1 VSRWVAR
8 RVGQAFLTFLIAA
21 TVAFFLMRLTPGD
34 PLAGLMEDRPIAPA
48 DLAAIRERYG
58 IDQPL
63 LAQFLR
69 FLGGLARGDLG
80 GSIIYNGRPVT
91 DLLLAHLPPTLLL
104 GGTALLLN
112 FLLGVA
118 IGVYQARRPGSGA
131 DRALTVVSLAA
142 YATPSFWLGLVLA
155 WAFGTELRWLPVAF
169 MTEPYLA
176 GAPFI
181 ERAIDTARHLI
192 LPAGTLA
199 AVTFGA
205 TARYQR
211 AAMLEAM
218 ALECIRTARTKG
230 LPERLVLWRHAW
242 RNALGP
248 MLALFGLWLP
258 LLVAGSVFV
267 EQVFAWPGLGS
278 LSAEA
283 IANRDYPL
291 IMGATILVTG
301 AVVLGSLLA
310 DLLHRWADPRLRAT

>member
-1 VSRWVAR
+1 MSGWVAR
-8 RVGQAFLTFLIAA
+8 RVAQAFVTFFIAA
-21 TVAFFLMRLTPGD
+21 SLAFFLMRLTPGD
-34 PLAGLMEDRPIAPA
+34 PLAGLSEDRPIPPA
-48 DLAAIRERYG
+48 DLALIRERYG

-63 LAQFLR
+63 WTQFAR
-69 FLGGLARGDLG
+69 FLGGVVHGDLG
-80 GSIIYNGRPVT
+80 GSIAYNGRPVT

-112 FLLGVA
+112 FLLGIV
-118 IGVYQARRPGSGA
+118 IGVFQARRPGTGL
-131 DRALTVVSLAA
+131 DRALTVLSLGA
-142 YATPSFWLGLVLA
+142 YATPSFWLALVLA

-176 GAPFI
+176 NAPLVD
-181 ERAIDTARHLI
+181 RAADMLRHLV

-199 AVTFGA
+199 LVTFGG

-211 AAMLEAM
+211 ATMRD
-218 ALECIRTARTKG
+218 ALALDCVRTARTKG
-230 LPERLVLWRHAW
+230 LPERQVLWRHAW

-267 EQVFAWPGLGS
+267 ELVFAWPGLGS

-283 IANRDYPL
+283 IGNRDYPL
-291 IMGATILVTG
+291 IMGATMLVTG
-301 AVVLGSLLA
+301 AVVFGSLIA
-310 DLLHRWADPRLRAT
+310 DLLHRWADPRLRTS

>member
-1 VSRWVAR
+1 
-8 RVGQAFLTFLIAA
+8 VGQALVTYALAA
-21 TVAFFLMRLTPGD
+21 TLAFFLMRLTPGD
-34 PLAGLMEDRPIAPA
+34 PLAGLMEDRPMPPA
-48 DLAAIRERYG
+48 DLAAIRARYG

-63 LAQFLR
+63 LTQFFR
-69 FLGGLARGDLG
+69 FLGGVARGDLG
-80 GSIIYNGRPVT
+80 GSISHNGRPVSG
-91 DLLLAHLPPTLLL
+91 LLLAHLPPTLLL
-104 GGTALLLN
+104 GGTALFLN
-112 FLLGVA
+112 FLLGIA
-118 IGVYQARRPGSGA
+118 IGVYQARRPESGA
-131 DRALTVVSLAA
+131 DRTLTILSLGS

-155 WAFGTELRWLPVAF
+155 WAFGTQLRWLPVAF

-176 GAPFI
+176 GAPFL
-181 ERAIDTARHLI
+181 ERAVDIARHLV

-199 AVTFGA
+199 VVTFGA

-211 AAMLEAM
+211 AAMLEAL
-218 ALECIRTARTKG
+218 ALDCVRTARTKG
-230 LPERLVLWRHAW
+230 MPERLVVWRHGW

-291 IMGATILVTG
+291 IMGATLLVTG
-301 AVVLGSLLA
+301 AVVTGSLLA
-310 DLLHRWADPRLRAT
+310 DLLHRWVDPRLRAS